1 MESERVTEVALKTIQ
16 RFHQI
21 GHHSTVCEAPPETAK
36 RKFAF
41 FSATARENGA
51 SSDGTFHRNNVK
63 SDSVDGGGVGDGSTG
78 SGDGGVGIGSG
89 DSGNGGGRSLFIF
102 SESNLLRKA
111 AKTLIDWGYP
121 FTMTAMLC
129 TITANCVCLAME
141 VHLPNNDRRPI
152 STRMEFLE
160 NYFLGIFTFEAILK
174 IVALGFVL
182 QPGAYLRNVWNL
194 LDFTVVITGYITVF
208 AQTGTGIDLR
218 TLRAVRVLRPLKL
231 VSGIPSLQVVL
242 KSLIKAMAPLL
253 QIGLLVLFGI
263 VVLAIVGLEFYG
275 GGFHLTCFDER
286 NPQELPNSIPTV
298 ARLVPCVITN
308 DSHTHGKGVPPGAF
322 VCPAGYVCKG
332 YWEGPNYGITS
343 FDNIG
348 YSMLTVFQC
357 ITMEGW
363 TDIMSSTD
371 FAFGNRFNFYYFL
384 TLIVVGSFFM
394 LNLVLGVLS
403 GNAATQLV
411 IFWLQPMTILTT
423 CMTLE
428 REEGWRGRHSFIAVV
443 GNEEA
448 SSLGGQI
455 SQCYIWRGKYQ
466 TEDLRKLIFNFFG
479 LPEEKRE
486 FAKERERVEKRRA
499 FLKLRRQQQTE
510 RELDGYIE
518 WIHKAE
524 EVILAEEQTT
534 MAEKL
539 RILQARRRAKK
550 ESKNGRSFPEQD
562 YEGLDLGDKRRFA
575 AMRSGT
581 CCRLL
586 KRIRCRCRL
595 SIKSQAFYLVVLV
608 VVFLNAICV
617 AIEHYGQPAWL
628 SDFLHLAEFVFLGLF
643 LTEMLLKIF
652 ALGPFLY
659 FQSSFNIFDCVVVLA
674 SFFEVV
680 WQMFFP
686 TDSFGFSALRSIRLL
701 RIFKCTRY
709 WASLRNL
716 MLSLLNSMRSIVS
729 LLFLLFLFMLIFALL
744 GMQLFGGGFAFEDG
758 QPSQHFDT
766 FAKAL
771 LTVFQILTGEDWN
784 TIMYNGIRSQGGL
797 AKGAFI
803 YSIYFV
809 LLMIFGNYT
818 LLNVFLAIAV
828 DNLANAQ
835 ELTAVEEAEKK
846 IAEQKKANQ
855 LKEQY
860 FQMGL
865 LANES
870 LVNSEKDMPF
880 PSELVYHVDWKVD
893 GGSIHFPPR
902 IPRRYNHVDVNIGRI
917 IFLWSFREIA
927 TYREALSAHGDE
939 DGKST
944 SSEFSKADVGKTIL
958 PYSSMYIFSPSN
970 PIRRFCHFVVN
981 LRYFDLF
988 IMIVIASSSISMA
1001 AEDPVDEKNPRNIIL
1016 EYFDHAFTCLI
1027 DLGVFLHPHSYF
1039 RDPWNVLDAVVV
1051 LGALIAF
1058 FNKNLG
1064 TIKSLRVLRVL
1075 RPLKTI
1081 RRVPK
1086 LKAVFDCVVS
1096 SLKNVFNILIV
1107 YILFQLIFGVV
1118 AVQLFQGKFFACNDQ
1133 SKKTR
1138 EECHSVAFFDRQT
1151 RGYFISFENSDI
1163 PEVRPR
1169 IWSARAFNYDNIG
1182 YAMLTLFTVTTGE
1195 GWPDIMKNSIDATDV
1210 NYGPKADYRQ
1220 QVAIFYV
1227 IFFVVFPFFFVNIFV
1242 ALIIITFKEQGE
1254 NELVD
1259 HELDKN
1265 QKQEKKMLYF
1275 ISLQKQCI
1283 DFAIN
1288 AQPLCRYMPEDSKSF
1303 KYRIWQLVVSGPF
1316 EYFIMIMIALNT
1328 LVLMMKARL
1337 AYHRPEKSLRSTLEA
1352 DDSTKAYES
1361 YCASL
1366 MYLNTAFTGMF
1377 TIECLLKILAFGPR
1391 VGDWLGLHT
1400 TSFKNYFRD
1409 RWNIFDFITVIG
1421 SITDVLVTSLQDT
1434 SFLNL
1439 GFLRLFRAARLVKM
1453 LRQGYTI
1460 RILLWTFIQSFKALP
1475 YVCLLIAML
1484 FFIYAIVGMQA
1495 LDDSSSQI
1503 TTQTNFR
1510 TFGNA
1515 LLLLF
1520 RCSTGE
1526 SWQELMLSCD
1536 YPQRCA
1542 NKPENTCGSA
1552 GTYLYFVSFIFL
1564 CTFLMLNLF
1573 VAVIMDNFDYLTRDS
1588 SILGS
1593 HHLEEFIRV
1602 WAEYDP
1608 AATGRIHHNDM
1619 YEMLR
1624 KLEPPVGFGKKCPY
1638 RLAYRK
1644 LIRMNMPL
1652 DDSGCV
1658 HFNTTL
1664 FALIRESLSIKMG
1677 PASVMDIKDAELRDT
1692 LREMWPLQAKKM
1704 LNLLVPSDEELTC
1717 GRMTTGKIYTGLL
1730 IYENW
1735 LANRRVNQRQASPP
1749 ENSHQKSRVEEIKS
1763 QREVIQINPI
1773 HQNLQISPVTNSIQ
1787 ERKKRHFSIDEAEKA
1802 VRHNSRAEAS
1812 EAPPDAHLSAVSN
1825 HSPPICDLR
1834 PPAPR
1839 GLVPPIG
1846 GTEYSTTGSSRP
1858 PSPFLDFASAV
1869 TSLMQQVNLMVERE
1883 RSQKFLGRSPSDVDW
1898 DSIVAYRSQRGL
1910 GNRSRTR
1917 FLAAATANI
1926 LARNAPKSSHK
1937 PNYRFFGGTPHSNSN
1952 NAIEPPHSISDN
1964 TPMLSTESVLPR
1976 GTIEH
1981 SEVENAPQDKP
1992 FVTSRLLNAPSD
2004 WEATI
2009 ASNSLAL
2016 HTLHEDCRQTCSP
2029 DYREPST
2036 SSVETPPPLKCP
2048 SKTPKI
2054 NFPTLLSSPTDEVH
2068 KIPIYF
2074 PNYQITTTLYGRS
2087 DDVSQNGMR
2096 YRMPSRPLGNEAV
2109 PPQRVSDIERRERTC
2124 RRPQNFLPMKYDCGH

>member
-1 MESERVTEVALKTIQ
+1 
-16 RFHQI
+16 
-21 GHHSTVCEAPPETAK
+21 
-36 RKFAF
+36 
-41 FSATARENGA
+41 
-51 SSDGTFHRNNVK
+51 
-63 SDSVDGGGVGDGSTG
+63 
-78 SGDGGVGIGSG
+78 
-89 DSGNGGGRSLFIF
+89 
-102 SESNLLRKA
+102 
-111 AKTLIDWGYP
+111 
-121 FTMTAMLC
+121 
-129 TITANCVCLAME
+129 
-141 VHLPNNDRRPI
+141 
-152 STRMEFLE
+152 
-160 NYFLGIFTFEAILK
+160 
-174 IVALGFVL
+174 
-182 QPGAYLRNVWNL
+182 
-194 LDFTVVITGYITVF
+194 
-208 AQTGTGIDLR
+208 
-218 TLRAVRVLRPLKL
+218 
-231 VSGIPSLQVVL
+231 
-242 KSLIKAMAPLL
+242 
-253 QIGLLVLFGI
+253 
-263 VVLAIVGLEFYG
+263 
-275 GGFHLTCFDER
+275 
-286 NPQELPNSIPTV
+286 
-298 ARLVPCVITN
+298 
-308 DSHTHGKGVPPGAF
+308 
-322 VCPAGYVCKG
+322 
-332 YWEGPNYGITS
+332 
-343 FDNIG
+343 
-348 YSMLTVFQC
+348 
-357 ITMEGW
+357 
-363 TDIMSSTD
+363 
-371 FAFGNRFNFYYFL
+371 
-384 TLIVVGSFFM
+384 
-394 LNLVLGVLS
+394 
-403 GNAATQLV
+403 
-411 IFWLQPMTILTT
+411 
-423 CMTLE
+423 
-428 REEGWRGRHSFIAVV
+428 
-443 GNEEA
+443 
-448 SSLGGQI
+448 
-455 SQCYIWRGKYQ
+455 
-466 TEDLRKLIFNFFG
+466 
-479 LPEEKRE
+479 
-486 FAKERERVEKRRA
+486 
-499 FLKLRRQQQTE
+499 
-510 RELDGYIE
+510 
-518 WIHKAE
+518 
-524 EVILAEEQTT
+524 
-534 MAEKL
+534 
-539 RILQARRRAKK
+539 
-550 ESKNGRSFPEQD
+550 
-562 YEGLDLGDKRRFA
+562 
-575 AMRSGT
+575 
-581 CCRLL
+581 
-586 KRIRCRCRL
+586 
-595 SIKSQAFYLVVLV
+595 
-608 VVFLNAICV
+608 
-617 AIEHYGQPAWL
+617 
-628 SDFLHLAEFVFLGLF
+628 
-643 LTEMLLKIF
+643 
-652 ALGPFLY
+652 
-659 FQSSFNIFDCVVVLA
+659 
-674 SFFEVV
+674 
-680 WQMFFP
+680 
-686 TDSFGFSALRSIRLL
+686 
-701 RIFKCTRY
+701 
-709 WASLRNL
+709 
-716 MLSLLNSMRSIVS
+716 
-729 LLFLLFLFMLIFALL
+729 
-744 GMQLFGGGFAFEDG
+744 
-758 QPSQHFDT
+758 
-766 FAKAL
+766 
-771 LTVFQILTGEDWN
+771 
-784 TIMYNGIRSQGGL
+784 
-797 AKGAFI
+797 
-803 YSIYFV
+803 
-809 LLMIFGNYT
+809 
-818 LLNVFLAIAV
+818 
-828 DNLANAQ
+828 
-835 ELTAVEEAEKK
+835 
-846 IAEQKKANQ
+846 
-855 LKEQY
+855 
-860 FQMGL
+860 
-865 LANES
+865 
-870 LVNSEKDMPF
+870 
-880 PSELVYHVDWKVD
+880 
-893 GGSIHFPPR
+893 
-902 IPRRYNHVDVNIGRI
+902 
-917 IFLWSFREIA
+917 
-927 TYREALSAHGDE
+927 
-939 DGKST
+939 
-944 SSEFSKADVGKTIL
+944 
-958 PYSSMYIFSPSN
+958 
-970 PIRRFCHFVVN
+970 
-981 LRYFDLF
+981 
-988 IMIVIASSSISMA
+988 
-1001 AEDPVDEKNPRNIIL
+1001 
-1016 EYFDHAFTCLI
+1016 
-1027 DLGVFLHPHSYF
+1027 
-1039 RDPWNVLDAVVV
+1039 
-1051 LGALIAF
+1051 
-1058 FNKNLG
+1058 
-1064 TIKSLRVLRVL
+1064 
-1075 RPLKTI
+1075 
-1081 RRVPK
+1081 
-1086 LKAVFDCVVS
+1086 
-1096 SLKNVFNILIV
+1096 
-1107 YILFQLIFGVV
+1107 
-1118 AVQLFQGKFFACNDQ
+1118 
-1133 SKKTR
+1133 
-1138 EECHSVAFFDRQT
+1138 
-1151 RGYFISFENSDI
+1151 
-1163 PEVRPR
+1163 
-1169 IWSARAFNYDNIG
+1169 
-1182 YAMLTLFTVTTGE
+1182 
-1195 GWPDIMKNSIDATDV
+1195 MKNSIDATDV

-1265 QKQEKKMLYF
+1265 
-1275 ISLQKQCI
+1275 QKQCI

-1391 VGDWLGLHT
+1391 
-1400 TSFKNYFRD
+1400 NYFRD

-1484 FFIYAIVGMQA
+1484 FFIYAIVFGTIAM
-1495 LDDSSSQI
+1495 DDSSSQI

-1735 LANRRVNQRQASPP
+1735 LANRRVNQRQAS
-1749 ENSHQKSRVEEIKS
+1749 
-1763 QREVIQINPI
+1763 
-1773 HQNLQISPVTNSIQ
+1773 NSIQ

>member
-1 MESERVTEVALKTIQ
+1 MGS
-16 RFHQI
+16 
-21 GHHSTVCEAPPETAK
+21 
-36 RKFAF
+36 RK
-41 FSATARENGA
+41 EYLEG
-51 SSDGTFHRNNVK
+51 K
-63 SDSVDGGGVGDGSTG
+63 
-78 SGDGGVGIGSG
+78 
-89 DSGNGGGRSLFIF
+89 
-102 SESNLLRKA
+102 LRDKIY
-111 AKTLIDWGYP
+111 LV
-121 FTMTAMLC
+121 LC
-129 TITANCVCLAME
+129 TIIANCVCLAME

-218 TLRAVRVLRPLKL
+218 TLRAARVLRPLKL
-231 VSGIPSLQVVL
+231 VSGIPSKAV
-242 KSLIKAMAPLL
+242 AMAPLL

-286 NPQELPNSIPTV
+286 CLCLSR
-298 ARLVPCVITN
+298 RLCLQRLLGG
-308 DSHTHGKGVPPGAF
+308 SQLWHHQFRQHRLLHAHRLSMHHHGRLD
-322 VCPAGYVCKG
+322 GYH
-332 YWEGPNYGITS
+332 
-343 FDNIG
+343 
-348 YSMLTVFQC
+348 
-357 ITMEGW
+357 
-363 TDIMSSTD
+363 
-371 FAFGNRFNFYYFL
+371 
-384 TLIVVGSFFM
+384 VVGKCFHLPFKLGRSD
-394 LNLVLGVLS
+394 NLGS
-403 GNAATQLV
+403 G
-411 IFWLQPMTILTT
+411 
-423 CMTLE
+423 
-428 REEGWRGRHSFIAVV
+428 
-443 GNEEA
+443 
-448 SSLGGQI
+448 SS
-455 SQCYIWRGKYQ
+455 SPSSP
-466 TEDLRKLIFNFFG
+466 F
-479 LPEEKRE
+479 PHRE

-518 WIHKAE
+518 WIHKAGR
-524 EVILAEEQTT
+524 VVQKV
-534 MAEKL
+534 EKKL
-539 RILQARRRAKK
+539 TCLTLQSLYSWAY
-550 ESKNGRSFPEQD
+550 SSP
-562 YEGLDLGDKRRFA
+562 
-575 AMRSGT
+575 
-581 CCRLL
+581 
-586 KRIRCRCRL
+586 RCSSRYSPSVHSSTSSHL
-595 SIKSQAFYLVVLV
+595 ST
-608 VVFLNAICV
+608 FL
-617 AIEHYGQPAWL
+617 
-628 SDFLHLAEFVFLGLF
+628 
-643 LTEMLLKIF
+643 
-652 ALGPFLY
+652 
-659 FQSSFNIFDCVVVLA
+659 VVLA
-674 SFFEVV
+674 SFFEVI

-701 RIFKCTRY
+701 RIF
-709 WASLRNL
+709 N
-716 MLSLLNSMRSIVS
+716 
-729 LLFLLFLFMLIFALL
+729 
-744 GMQLFGGGFAFEDG
+744 FAFEDG

-771 LTVFQILTGEDWN
+771 LTVFQDSYRRGLEHHHVQRHPLAGRPCQRRLHLLHLLRPPHDLRQLYPFSSSLLKAKIAFFSF
-784 TIMYNGIRSQGGL
+784 ISQ
-797 AKGAFI
+797 
-803 YSIYFV
+803 V
-809 LLMIFGNYT
+809 
-818 LLNVFLAIAV
+818 
-828 DNLANAQ
+828 
-835 ELTAVEEAEKK
+835 EKK
-846 IAEQKKANQ
+846 NSQDNNCITTCCE
-855 LKEQY
+855 L
-860 FQMGL
+860 QMGGKKRGNMRYQDKL
-865 LANES
+865 LS
-870 LVNSEKDMPF
+870 LSISFF
-880 PSELVYHVDWKVD
+880 PQVSTHE
-893 GGSIHFPPR
+893 
-902 IPRRYNHVDVNIGRI
+902 
-917 IFLWSFREIA
+917 
-927 TYREALSAHGDE
+927 DE
-939 DGKST
+939 DGKSA
-944 SSEFSKADVGKTIL
+944 SSEFSKADVGKTI
-958 PYSSMYIFSPSN
+958 
-970 PIRRFCHFVVN
+970 
-981 LRYFDLF
+981 
-988 IMIVIASSSISMA
+988 
-1001 AEDPVDEKNPRNIIL
+1001 RNIIL
-1016 EYFDHAFTCLI
+1016 EYFDHAFTCVFTMEMILKLI

-1058 FNKNLG
+1058 FKY
-1064 TIKSLRVLRVL
+1064 
-1075 RPLKTI
+1075 
-1081 RRVPK
+1081 
-1086 LKAVFDCVVS
+1086 AVFDCVVS

-1118 AVQLFQGKFFACNDQ
+1118 AVQLFQGKFFACNDL

-1138 EECHSVAFFDRQT
+1138 EECH
-1151 RGYFISFENSDI
+1151 
-1163 PEVRPR
+1163 
-1169 IWSARAFNYDNIG
+1169 
-1182 YAMLTLFTVTTGE
+1182 
-1195 GWPDIMKNSIDATDV
+1195 IMKNSIDATDV

-1265 QKQEKKMLYF
+1265 QKQ
-1275 ISLQKQCI
+1275 CI

-1328 LVLMMKARL
+1328 LILMMKARL

-1484 FFIYAIVGMQA
+1484 FFIYAIVFGTIA
-1495 LDDSSSQI
+1495 VDDSLSQI

-1735 LANRRVNQRQASPP
+1735 LANRRVNQRQAS
-1749 ENSHQKSRVEEIKS
+1749 NS
-1763 QREVIQINPI
+1763 N
-1773 HQNLQISPVTNSIQ
+1773 Q
-1787 ERKKRHFSIDEAEKA
+1787 ERKKPHFSIDEMEKA
-1802 VRHNSRAEAS
+1802 VRHNSGAEAS
-1812 EAPPDAHLSAVSN
+1812 EAPPDAHLSTVSN

-1846 GTEYSTTGSSRP
+1846 RTEYSTTGSSRP

-1883 RSQKFLGRSPSDVDW
+1883 RSQKFLG
-1898 DSIVAYRSQRGL
+1898 
-1910 GNRSRTR
+1910 
-1917 FLAAATANI
+1917 
-1926 LARNAPKSSHK
+1926 
-1937 PNYRFFGGTPHSNSN
+1937 
-1952 NAIEPPHSISDN
+1952 
-1964 TPMLSTESVLPR
+1964 M
-1976 GTIEH
+1976 
-1981 SEVENAPQDKP
+1981 
-1992 FVTSRLLNAPSD
+1992 
-2004 WEATI
+2004 
-2009 ASNSLAL
+2009 
-2016 HTLHEDCRQTCSP
+2016 
-2029 DYREPST
+2029 
-2036 SSVETPPPLKCP
+2036 
-2048 SKTPKI
+2048 
-2054 NFPTLLSSPTDEVH
+2054 
-2068 KIPIYF
+2068 
-2074 PNYQITTTLYGRS
+2074 
-2087 DDVSQNGMR
+2087 
-2096 YRMPSRPLGNEAV
+2096 
-2109 PPQRVSDIERRERTC
+2109 
-2124 RRPQNFLPMKYDCGH
+2124 

>member
-1 MESERVTEVALKTIQ
+1 
-16 RFHQI
+16 
-21 GHHSTVCEAPPETAK
+21 
-36 RKFAF
+36 
-41 FSATARENGA
+41 
-51 SSDGTFHRNNVK
+51 
-63 SDSVDGGGVGDGSTG
+63 
-78 SGDGGVGIGSG
+78 
-89 DSGNGGGRSLFIF
+89 
-102 SESNLLRKA
+102 
-111 AKTLIDWGYP
+111 
-121 FTMTAMLC
+121 
-129 TITANCVCLAME
+129 
-141 VHLPNNDRRPI
+141 
-152 STRMEFLE
+152 LE
-160 NYFLGIFTFEAILK
+160 NYFLGIFTCEAILK
-174 IVALGFVL
+174 IIALGFLL

-286 NPQELPNSIPTV
+286 NPQELPDSIPTV
-298 ARLVPCVITN
+298 PRLVPCVITN
-308 DSHTHGKGVPPGAF
+308 DSHSGSKSTLPGAF
-322 VCPAGYVCKG
+322 VCPDGYVCKG
-332 YWEGPNYGITS
+332 YWEGPNFGITS

-371 FAFGNRFNFYYFL
+371 YAFGNRFNFYYFL
-384 TLIVVGSFFM
+384 TLIVLGSFFM

-403 GNAATQLV
+403 G
-411 IFWLQPMTILTT
+411 
-423 CMTLE
+423 
-428 REEGWRGRHSFIAVV
+428 
-443 GNEEA
+443 
-448 SSLGGQI
+448 
-455 SQCYIWRGKYQ
+455 
-466 TEDLRKLIFNFFG
+466 
-479 LPEEKRE
+479 E

-524 EVILAEEQTT
+524 EVILAEEQTS
-534 MAEKL
+534 AEDRL
-539 RILQARRRAKK
+539 RILRARKRLDKLNK
-550 ESKNGRSFPEQD
+550 SEKVYID
-562 YEGLDLGDKRRFA
+562 KDVEGLDLNDKRRWA
-575 AMRSGT
+575 ALRSGF

-586 KRIRCRCRL
+586 KRIRCKCRVL
-595 SIKSQAFYLVVLV
+595 IKSQAFYLIVLT
-608 VVFLNAICV
+608 VVFLNAICI
-617 AIEHYGQPAWL
+617 AIEHYGQPDWL
-628 SDFLHLAEFVFLGLF
+628 SNFLRRICKLLRGDMADEFSGGIFWIFCSSKHPPSSNLQVYTILGF
-643 LTEMLLKIF
+643 PEESH
-652 ALGPFLY
+652 ALSA
-659 FQSSFNIFDCVVVLA
+659 QFNA
-674 SFFEVV
+674 KHRE
-680 WQMFFP
+680 
-686 TDSFGFSALRSIRLL
+686 SALSSLPLHGDICSPWNAAL
-701 RIFKCTRY
+701 RC
-709 WASLRNL
+709 
-716 MLSLLNSMRSIVS
+716 
-729 LLFLLFLFMLIFALL
+729 
-744 GMQLFGGGFAFEDG
+744 FAFDDE

-797 AKGAFI
+797 SKGAFI

-809 LLMIFGNYT
+809 LLMIFGNCILFHLFSHKYPPEFIIFSKKRRDERENT

-846 IAEQKKANQ
+846 IAEQKKAEE
-855 LKEQY
+855 LKEKY
-860 FQMGL
+860 YQMGL
-865 LANES
+865 LVNEHN
-870 LVNSEKDMPF
+870 LTSEKDLSNSIGKKLAKHYEDDAGDF
-880 PSELVYHVDWKVD
+880 DSGEKA
-893 GGSIHFPPR
+893 GGGESGS
-902 IPRRYNHVDVNIGRI
+902 D
-917 IFLWSFREIA
+917 
-927 TYREALSAHGDE
+927 
-939 DGKST
+939 
-944 SSEFSKADVGKTIL
+944 SSYISRQDVGKAML
-958 PYSSMYIFSPSN
+958 PYSSMYIFSPTN

-988 IMIVIASSSISMA
+988 IMIVIASSSISLA
-1001 AEDPVDEKNPRNIIL
+1001 AEDPVNEKNPRNIIL
-1016 EYFDHAFTCLI
+1016 EYFDHAFTGVFTMEMILKLI

-1039 RDPWNVLDAVVV
+1039 RDPWNFLDAVVV
-1051 LGALIAF
+1051 LGALVAF
-1058 FNKNLG
+1058 FNRQADSGTGVSRKAASKNLG

-1107 YILFQLIFGVV
+1107 YILFQLMFGVV
-1118 AVQLFQGKFFACNDQ
+1118 AVQLFQGKFFACSDL
-1133 SKKTR
+1133 SKETR
-1138 EECHSVAFFDRQT
+1138 EECQ
-1151 RGYFISFENSDI
+1151 GYYISYENSDL

-1169 IWSARAFNYDNIG
+1169 VWSARAFNYDNIG

-1195 GWPDIMKNSIDATDV
+1195 GWPDIMKNSIDATEV
-1210 NYGPKADYRQ
+1210 NRGPKTDYRQ
-1220 QVAIFYV
+1220 HVAIFYV
-1227 IFFVVFPFFFVNIFV
+1227 VFFIVFPFFFVNIFV

-1265 QKQEKKMLYF
+1265 QKQ
-1275 ISLQKQCI
+1275 CI
-1283 DFAIN
+1283 DFAIH
-1288 AQPLCRYMPEDSKSF
+1288 ARPLCRYMPEDPKSL

-1316 EYFIMIMIALNT
+1316 EYFIMTMIALNT
-1328 LVLMMKARL
+1328 LILMMK
-1337 AYHRPEKSLRSTLEA
+1337 YHRPENSLLSTLEA
-1352 DDSTKAYES
+1352 DDNTKAYES

-1391 VGDWLGLHT
+1391 
-1400 TSFKNYFRD
+1400 NYFRD

-1421 SITDVLVTSLQDT
+1421 SITDVLVTSSQDT

-1484 FFIYAIVGMQA
+1484 FFIYAIVGMQVFGTIA
-1495 LDDSSSQI
+1495 VDDPTSQI
-1503 TTQTNFR
+1503 TVQTNFR

-1536 YPQRCA
+1536 FPQRCA
-1542 NKPENTCGSA
+1542 VMTGTNAKYEEDGSGVSGGGSLLGGYNCGSA

-1608 AATGRIHHNDM
+1608 AATGRIHHTDM

-1644 LIRMNMPL
+1644 LIRMNMPV
-1652 DDSGCV
+1652 DDTDCV
-1658 HFNTTL
+1658 RFNTTL
-1664 FALIRESLSIKMG
+1664 FALIRESLGIKMG

-1692 LREMWPLQAKKM
+1692 IKEMWPLQAKKM
-1704 LNLLVPSDEELTC
+1704 LNLLVPNDEELTC
-1717 GRMTTGKIYTGLL
+1717 GKMTTGKIYAGLL
-1730 IYENW
+1730 IYEAW
-1735 LANRRVNQRQASPP
+1735 LANGKLNKCECSIFDENYKKSDVDNKSNSPREINSIRPTLIAPQPTSTNAEHERGHFNFDDVEQNADHEGRLTVP
-1749 ENSHQKSRVEEIKS
+1749 EV
-1763 QREVIQINPI
+1763 
-1773 HQNLQISPVTNSIQ
+1773 LTNSQVFIG
-1787 ERKKRHFSIDEAEKA
+1787 
-1802 VRHNSRAEAS
+1802 
-1812 EAPPDAHLSAVSN
+1812 SN
-1825 HSPPICDLR
+1825 HSPPSCDLR
-1834 PPAPR
+1834 PPAPK
-1839 GLVPPIG
+1839 GLVPPTS
-1846 GTEYSTTGSSRP
+1846 GTNETSTG
-1858 PSPFLDFASAV
+1858 
-1869 TSLMQQVNLMVERE
+1869 
-1883 RSQKFLGRSPSDVDW
+1883 GRSSNEVDW
-1898 DSIVAYRSQRGL
+1898 KSIVAYRAQQGIR
-1910 GNRSRTR
+1910 NRSRSR

-1926 LARNAPKSSHK
+1926 ATRNLAKAAHRPS
-1937 PNYRFFGGTPHSNSN
+1937 YRYFGGNPHHQITN
-1952 NAIEPPHSISDN
+1952 NPITDSVPTLSVGEVVSIDTTEHQKPQHETSQHPPHHPPRLTKPISQWVHNPPLDPAREDWYN
-1964 TPMLSTESVLPR
+1964 RWNKTNEWNEQS
-1976 GTIEH
+1976 
-1981 SEVENAPQDKP
+1981 
-1992 FVTSRLLNAPSD
+1992 PSP
-2004 WEATI
+2004 I
-2009 ASNSLAL
+2009 A
-2016 HTLHEDCRQTCSP
+2016 HDFGRHTCSP
-2029 DYREPST
+2029 SYREKSNSPMES
-2036 SSVETPPPLKCP
+2036 PLP
-2048 SKTPKI
+2048 MRYSLRMRKI
-2054 NFPTLLSSPTDEVH
+2054 NFPSLMPSPTAELSQADLHFSGARYRNWPHAV
-2068 KIPIYF
+2068 
-2074 PNYQITTTLYGRS
+2074 R
-2087 DDVSQNGMR
+2087 QNGLD
-2096 YRMPSRPLGNEAV
+2096 YRIPTNLSANESAPRQWLPDIGQRKRPC
-2109 PPQRVSDIERRERTC
+2109 Q
-2124 RRPQNFLPMKYDCGH
+2124 RPQHFF

>member
-1 MESERVTEVALKTIQ
+1 
-16 RFHQI
+16 
-21 GHHSTVCEAPPETAK
+21 
-36 RKFAF
+36 
-41 FSATARENGA
+41 
-51 SSDGTFHRNNVK
+51 
-63 SDSVDGGGVGDGSTG
+63 
-78 SGDGGVGIGSG
+78 
-89 DSGNGGGRSLFIF
+89 
-102 SESNLLRKA
+102 
-111 AKTLIDWGYP
+111 
-121 FTMTAMLC
+121 
-129 TITANCVCLAME
+129 ME

-160 NYFLGIFTFEAILK
+160 NYFLGIFTCEAILK

-182 QPGAYLRNVWNL
+182 QSGAYLRNVWNL

-242 KSLIKAMAPLL
+242 KSLIKAMSPLL

-275 GGFHLTCFDER
+275 GGFHLTCFDEQ

-308 DSHTHGKGVPPGAF
+308 DSNNPGKGVPPGAF
-322 VCPAGYVCKG
+322 VCPTGYVCKG
-332 YWEGPNYGITS
+332 YWEGPNFGITS

-384 TLIVVGSFFM
+384 TLIVIGSFFM

-403 GNAATQLV
+403 G
-411 IFWLQPMTILTT
+411 
-423 CMTLE
+423 
-428 REEGWRGRHSFIAVV
+428 
-443 GNEEA
+443 
-448 SSLGGQI
+448 
-455 SQCYIWRGKYQ
+455 
-466 TEDLRKLIFNFFG
+466 
-479 LPEEKRE
+479 E

-534 MAEKL
+534 MAEKV
-539 RILQARRRAKK
+539 RILRARRRADKW
-550 ESKNGRSFPEQD
+550 SRNGKTFADRD
-562 YEGLDLGDKRRFA
+562 CEGLDLGDKRRFV
-575 AMRSGT
+575 AMRSGS

-586 KRIRCRCRL
+586 KRIRCKFRL
-595 SIKSQAFYLVVLV
+595 SIKSQAFYLTVLV

-617 AIEHYGQPAWL
+617 AIEHFGQPAWL

-674 SFFEVV
+674 SFFEVI

-686 TDSFGFSALRSIRLL
+686 ADSFGFSALRSIRLL

-846 IAEQKKANQ
+846 IAEQKKADQ
-855 LKEQY
+855 LKEEY

-865 LANES
+865 LSNES
-870 LVNSEKDMPF
+870 LVISEKDL
-880 PSELVYHVDWKVD
+880 SNSIGQKLARHYEDLSTHENE
-893 GGSIHFPPR
+893 GEGS
-902 IPRRYNHVDVNIGRI
+902 
-917 IFLWSFREIA
+917 A
-927 TYREALSAHGDE
+927 
-939 DGKST
+939 
-944 SSEFSKADVGKTIL
+944 SSEFSKVDMGKAIL

-988 IMIVIASSSISMA
+988 IMIVIASSSISLA
-1001 AEDPVDEKNPRNIIL
+1001 AEDP
-1016 EYFDHAFTCLI
+1016 LI

-1051 LGALIAF
+1051 LGALVAF
-1058 FNKNLG
+1058 FNRQTDSSGISRNAARKNLG

-1118 AVQLFQGKFFACNDQ
+1118 AVQLFQGKFFACNDL

-1138 EECHSVAFFDRQT
+1138 EECQ
-1151 RGYFISFENSDI
+1151 GYFISFENSDI
-1163 PEVRPR
+1163 PEVKPR
-1169 IWSARAFNYDNIG
+1169 VWSARAFNYDNIG

-1195 GWPDIMKNSIDATDV
+1195 GWPDVMKNSIDATDV
-1210 NYGPKADYRQ
+1210 NHGPKIDYRQ

-1265 QKQEKKMLYF
+1265 QKQ
-1275 ISLQKQCI
+1275 CI

-1288 AQPLCRYMPEDSKSF
+1288 ARPLCRYMPEDPKSF

-1316 EYFIMIMIALNT
+1316 EYFIMTMIALNT
-1328 LVLMMKARL
+1328 LILMMK
-1337 AYHRPEKSLRSTLEA
+1337 YHRPEKSLRFTLEA

-1391 VGDWLGLHT
+1391 
-1400 TSFKNYFRD
+1400 NYFRD

-1421 SITDVLVTSLQDT
+1421 SITDVLVTNSQDA

-1484 FFIYAIVGMQA
+1484 FFIYAIVGMQVFGTIA
-1495 LDDSSSQI
+1495 VDDPSSQI
-1503 TTQTNFR
+1503 TVQTNFR

-1542 NKPENTCGSA
+1542 HKPENTCGSA

-1573 VAVIMDNFDYLTRDS
+1573 VAVIMDNFDYLIRDS

-1608 AATGRIHHNDM
+1608 AATGRIHHTDM

-1658 HFNTTL
+1658 NFTTTL
-1664 FALIRESLSIKMG
+1664 FALVRESLNIKMG

-1692 LREMWPLQAKKM
+1692 VREMWPLQAKRM
-1704 LNLLVPSDEELTC
+1704 LNLLIPSDEELTC
-1717 GRMTTGKIYTGLL
+1717 GKMTTGKIYAGLL

-1735 LANRRVNQRQASPP
+1735 LASGRLDQRQSPP
-1749 ENSHQKSRVEEIKS
+1749 LNGTYQKSRFDEIKF
-1763 QREVIQINPI
+1763 QREASHINPL
-1773 HQNLQISPVTNSIQ
+1773 HQESHVDPLINTIQ
-1787 ERKKRHFSIDEAEKA
+1787 EREKRHFSMDGAETA
-1802 VRHNSRAEAS
+1802 VEHDGRTEAS
-1812 EAPPDAHLSAVSN
+1812 EVLSNVQLLTGSN
-1825 HSPPICDLR
+1825 YSPPTCELR

-1839 GLVPPIG
+1839 GLVPPTG
-1846 GTEYSTTGSSRP
+1846 GAECFTAGSSRP
-1858 PSPFLDFASAV
+1858 PSPFMDFASAV
-1869 TSLMQQVNLMVERE
+1869 TSLMQQMNLMVERE
-1883 RSQKFLGRSPSDVDW
+1883 RSQKFLGRSPDDVDW

-1926 LARNAPKSSHK
+1926 SVRNPSKSSHK
-1937 PNYRFFGGTPHSNSN
+1937 PNYRFFGGPPHGNIA

-1964 TPMLSTESVLPR
+1964 IPTLVMEEVASSEAIRPSGVDSSPRNKTFVMSRFINPGGDWEPTP
-1976 GTIEH
+1976 
-1981 SEVENAPQDKP
+1981 
-1992 FVTSRLLNAPSD
+1992 VTS
-2004 WEATI
+2004 T
-2009 ASNSLAL
+2009 LAL
-2016 HTLHEDCRQTCSP
+2016 PAVQEGWCSQCHPHAEWNEQSPSPISPNFGHPTCSP
-2029 DYREPST
+2029 EYRERSI
-2036 SSVETPPPLKCP
+2036 SSVETPTPSRYA

-2054 NFPTLLSSPTDEVH
+2054 NFPVLLSSPTAEDHEGLVC
-2068 KIPIYF
+2068 F
-2074 PNYQITTTLYGRS
+2074 QNNESTTTLCGHD
-2087 DDVSQNGMR
+2087 DDVRPNGIK
-2096 YRMPSRPLGNEAV
+2096 YRCPGQLTNNEAV
-2109 PPQRVSDIERRERTC
+2109 PPQWLPDIGQR
-2124 RRPQNFLPMKYDCGH
+2124 RRPRQRPQSFFTMKTDSGR